1 MAPQPQSPA
10 RLAFGPFEVNVP
22 AGELRKGGVRI
33 RLSSQPF
40 QILLILLTPPGDVV
54 TREQLRE
61 GIWSEGTFVDFEHGL
76 DAAMNKLRGV
86 LGDSA
91 DNPRYIE
98 TLPRRGYRFLGSV
111 ASRRFPLPALR
122 PSWSLSPARHRTP
135 GNVLRRMTS
144 GRAGA
149 GGSRLRCRWCSAP
162 WVSGRRGTSGRC
174 PLVNVFSVSR

>member
-40 QILLILLTPPGDVV
+40 QILLILLTHPGDVV

-111 ASRRFPLPALR
+111 ERGLFAPI
-122 PSWSLSPARHRTP
+122 PS
-135 GNVLRRMTS
+135 
-144 GRAGA
+144 AGA
-149 GGSRLRCRWCSAP
+149 AP
-162 WVSGRRGTSGRC
+162 I
-174 PLVNVFSVSR
+174 LVPFPGPPQDKDRKS